1 MNDSEIK
8 MISCGTVFSL
18 VYKNDGDLLVCGYN
32 NIRQLGIMSG
42 NRIIEMDNSQHISV
56 EHENTYTNFINER
69 FIDYKN

>member
-32 NIRQLGIMSG
+32 NIRQLGIYV
-42 NRIIEMDNSQHISV
+42 R
-56 EHENTYTNFINER
+56 
-69 FIDYKN
+69 